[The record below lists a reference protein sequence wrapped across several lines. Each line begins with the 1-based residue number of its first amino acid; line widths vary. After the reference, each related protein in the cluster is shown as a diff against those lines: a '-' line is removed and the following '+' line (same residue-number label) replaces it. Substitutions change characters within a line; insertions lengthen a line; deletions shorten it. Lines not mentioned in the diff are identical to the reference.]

1 MANSYW
7 SVEDCR
13 WVDYEPVL
21 EAVPDQREGAA
32 VPAPAGAVPQ
42 QVGAEASA

>member
-13 WVDYEPVL
+13 WVDYQPTL
-21 EAVPDQREGAA
+21 EAVPDQREG
-32 VPAPAGAVPQ
+32 VPAPAPGAAEPQ
-42 QVGAEASA
+42 QAPAQTSA